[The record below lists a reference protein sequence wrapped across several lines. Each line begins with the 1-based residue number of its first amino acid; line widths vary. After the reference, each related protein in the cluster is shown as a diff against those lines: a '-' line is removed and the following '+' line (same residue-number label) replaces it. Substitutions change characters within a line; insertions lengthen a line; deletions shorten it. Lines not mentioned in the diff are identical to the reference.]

1 MRWIERSTASLL
13 TAALAVALPV
23 TNARA
28 ATRYVFVTSSEGT
41 GNFSNWPGNLDGG
54 LTGLA
59 AANKICQNTA
69 ASSTIP
75 AIAANAAAYRAW
87 ISTST
92 TDAFCNVLGFTGTK
106 ASACG
111 GSYTNQKRGP
121 WLRPD
126 GTPWAGNLEALT
138 SESEVYDL
146 QFFDEN
152 GVDARFTDTQHWTG
166 TGASGTV
173 AADTCVDWGSA
184 DAGQFGSFGRAPI
197 TSGQFWTSW
206 SASSCDST
214 YRLFCVEGAAGDPI
228 PTDHGIGALAFITS
242 TTGTGNLASWT
253 GSGGSS
259 GLAGADNVCR
269 ARALAADLP
278 EPDSF
283 VAWLSTTAVDAK
295 DRITTNG
302 PFRRVD
308 GPMIASSKA
317 DLLDGLLATS
327 LAVTDLGTYLPAP
340 NAYTGTSIAGVDTGA
355 NCTNWTNPAINVGAT
370 FGQASLASNNWTTYF
385 QTASCDTANHL
396 YCFSNTLTLFRED
409 FEKWKLARWS
419 STRP

>member
-1 MRWIERSTASLL
+1 MSRVSSRCGWLVMVVGL
-13 TAALAVALPV
+13 VALV
-23 TNARA
+23 AADAAA
-28 ATRYVFVTSSEGT
+28 ATRFVFVTSTVGT
-41 GNFSNWPGNLDGG
+41 GDFSNWPGNLDGG

-69 ASSTIP
+69 ASSSIP
-75 AIAANAAAYRAW
+75 AISANASAYRAW
-87 ISTST
+87 VSTSA

-106 ASACG
+106 ATNCG

-146 QFFDEN
+146 EFLDEE
-152 GVDARFTDTQHWTG
+152 GVDARLTETQHWTG
-166 TGASGTV
+166 TGASGT
-173 AADTCVDWGSA
+173 ATEDTCLNWGSA
-184 DAGQFGSFGRAPI
+184 SGSELGEFGRAPI
-197 TSGQFWTSW
+197 TTGFFWTAW
-206 SASSCDST
+206 SASSCDNT
-214 YRLFCVEGAAGDPI
+214 FRLLCVEGAAGDPV
-228 PTDHGIGALAFITS
+228 PTDHGIGASVFVTS

-253 GSGGSS
+253 GSGGFA
-259 GLAGADNVCR
+259 GLTGADNVCR
-269 ARALAADLP
+269 ARALVGDLP

-283 VAWLSTTAVDAK
+283 VAWLSTSAVDAK
-295 DRITTNG
+295 DRITTDG

-327 LAVTDLGTYLPAP
+327 LAVTELGTYLPGP

-355 NCTNWTNPAINVGAT
+355 NCTNWTNDAINVGAT

-385 QTASCDTANHL
+385 QTASCDTPNHL
-396 YCFSNTLTLFRED
+396 YCFSNVLTLFRED

-419 STRP
+419 STHP

>member
-1 MRWIERSTASLL
+1 MRCIERSTASLL
-13 TAALAVALPV
+13 TILLAVAASA
-23 TNARA
+23 TSARA
-28 ATRYVFVTSSEGT
+28 ATRYVFVTSSIGT
-41 GNFSNWPGNLDGG
+41 GDFSSWPGNLDGG

-69 ASSTIP
+69 AGSTIP
-75 AIAANAAAYRAW
+75 AIAANASAYRAW
-87 ISTST
+87 VSTTT

-106 ASACG
+106 ASSCG

-138 SESEVYDL
+138 GENEVYDL
-146 QFFDEN
+146 ELFDEH
-152 GVDARFTDTQHWTG
+152 GVDARLADTQHWTG

-173 AADTCVDWGSA
+173 AADTCLDWGSA
-184 DAGQFGSFGRAPI
+184 SAGELGAFGRAPI
-197 TSGQFWTSW
+197 TTGQFWTSW
-206 SASSCDST
+206 SASSCDSS
-214 YRLFCVEGAAGDPI
+214 YRLLCVEGAAGDPV
-228 PTDHGIGALAFITS
+228 PPDHGAGALVFVTS

-253 GSGGSS
+253 GSGVSA
-259 GLAGADNVCR
+259 GLTGADNVCR

-295 DRITTNG
+295 DRITADG

-308 GPMIASSKA
+308 GPMIAGSKA
-317 DLLDGLLATS
+317 ELLDGLLATT
-327 LAVTDLGTYLPAP
+327 LAVTELGTYMPAP

-355 NCTNWTNPAINVGAT
+355 NCSEWTVSASNVGAT
-370 FGQASLASNNWTTYF
+370 FGQASVWGNNWTQYF
-385 QTASCDTANHL
+385 QTTACNSSKSL
-396 YCFSNTLTLFRED
+396 YCISNTLTLFRED

-419 STRP
+419 STLP